1 MALSGITDF
10 IGSVLLEKAT
20 GAQYPGVKRPRVS
33 APNPYDDERMD
44 ISDRFRPEQQYDFP
58 ASASVSGSTRDDD
71 PSGPTP
77 YTGPL
82 DVTAMT
88 QSVEDQFVGAPRGLR
103 GAMAPL
109 GFSTVMT
116 LGGAMSLKNLQRIE
130 TKIAEGEAGYGLAML
145 NNRIIGVSP
154 APIGSGY
161 VLSGVLPENL
171 THNQRSQLIGNI
183 LSTREMKDNPKDFA
197 VAPQP
202 TIEPT
207 DEERA
212 ASGRAN
218 IVYDSA
224 GNPVRQSSSSKR
236 EDGKIVT
243 TGAGRYTSQAELERQ
258 AAAKQAAD
266 NALDPVRVQE
276 ELTRAVREAE
286 KDDSEKAGPR
296 NEYSINDP
304 SRNPADIAQGYA
316 MRAKGGPVQKTGFVE
331 GSPDNYTK
339 GETVADTVNTQV
351 RENSFVLNAPTVET
365 LQRAG
370 MLPTGVDKSNK
381 NTTIKANKG
390 GLMPVA
396 LSKGEYVI
404 EPEEAQR
411 IGYSF
416 LEQLNNQGKAEVDR
430 RQAVADGGFIDGYQ
444 EGGITLPV
452 PSPVRQRA
460 TQEEDIPLPEIP
472 DSFRKKLITFMKP
485 IVDRDKK
492 PNRTQINNFIKSLNP
507 KEQLA
512 FVFLTETTSNAA
524 PLIEMENIGEV
535 ILNRIESNYRDFSK
549 LTNQQQVL
557 LQHVNN
563 DPKKAKQFSG
573 LEPTIVFERSKDVIK
588 GLAEPGLRKAYAA
601 SENVLSDDPD
611 RASLR
616 RLPYATVFYT
626 KKDADS
632 QWMRESKDLE
642 YAGEEGGHEFYRPA
656 SISVSDAQ
664 KAAEKYRYTNIN
676 PEFP

>member
-1 MALSGITDF
+1 MAGSIVRDF
-10 IGSVLLEKAT
+10 IGSVLLERAT
-20 GAQYPGVKRPRVS
+20 GAQYPGVKRPQVK
-33 APNPYDDERMD
+33 APSPYDTDSMD
-44 ISDRFRPEQQYDFP
+44 ISDRFRPMPQYGFP
-58 ASASVSGSTRDDD
+58 SSASVSGSTRDDD
-71 PSGPTP
+71 PSGPRP
-77 YTGPL
+77 YAGSL
-82 DVTAMT
+82 DVSAMT
-88 QSVEDQFVGAPRGLR
+88 QSVADQFVGAPRGLS
-103 GAMAPL
+103 A
-109 GFSTVMT
+109 
-116 LGGAMSLKNLQRIE
+116 AMSPAGFATFMGIGSAISRKNLERIE

-171 THNQRSQLIGNI
+171 TAQQRNQLTQNI
-183 LSTREMKDNPKDFA
+183 LAARAPTFRDTEPERGPDIRTGYSVTSSPSFYDNERGRPGPSVGVDPST
-197 VAPQP
+197 
-202 TIEPT
+202 
-207 DEERA
+207 
-212 ASGRAN
+212 
-218 IVYDSA
+218 
-224 GNPVRQSSSSKR
+224 SSLKFSFPDSSKFTDPAQR
-236 EDGKIVT
+236 N
-243 TGAGRYTSQAELERQ
+243 
-258 AAAKQAAD
+258 AA
-266 NALDPVRVQE
+266 
-276 ELTRAVREAE
+276 LTASVREAE
-286 KDDSEKAGPR
+286 RDDSNKGQPR
-296 NEYSINDP
+296 NEYSVSSP
-304 SRNPADIAQGYA
+304 SDSPSKDYSAKDFSFEDKRMGRAEGGAVQG
-316 MRAKGGPVQKTGFVE
+316 TGFVS

-339 GETVADTVNTQV
+339 SETVADTVNTQV

-430 RQAVADGGFIDGYQ
+430 RQAAAGGGFIDGYQ
-444 EGGITLPV
+444 EGGKALPTV
-452 PSPVRQRA
+452 LPQPSPIRQKA
-460 TQEEDIPLPEIP
+460 MEEEDIPLPEIP
-472 DSFRKKLITFMKP
+472 DSFRKKLVDFMKP

-642 YAGEEGGHEFYRPA
+642 YAGEEGGHEFYRPV

-664 KAAEKYRYTNIN
+664 KANEKYRYTNIN